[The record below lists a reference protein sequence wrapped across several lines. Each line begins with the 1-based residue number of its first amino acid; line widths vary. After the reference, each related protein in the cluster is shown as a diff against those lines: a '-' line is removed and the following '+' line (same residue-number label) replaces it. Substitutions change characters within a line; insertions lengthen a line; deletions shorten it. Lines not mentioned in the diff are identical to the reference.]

1 MDNQDKLKQIISIKG
16 PVIPSD
22 VYSQIGVDLLMA
34 SALMAEMVSKGIL
47 KISSVKIGGSPL
59 YYLPGQEEKLQG
71 FSKHLHEKEKRAY
84 ELLKEK
90 NVLRDSVLEPVVR
103 VALRAIKDFAV
114 PLRVNYKDKS
124 EIFWRWYLLPNE
136 EAEKTIEKSLG
147 VKDTKDVKEAK
158 KEKIEE
164 KQKELKKTEIK
175 REPKKIKD
183 EKVTFI
189 FDKVYDYFDK
199 NKISII
205 NKEINKRKT
214 GGDLIV
220 EVPSPVGNIKYF
232 CRVKGKKKI
241 NDSDLASAFV
251 QGQQNKLPVLYIIS
265 GQLTKKAKEM
275 LNKEFKGMNIKQL

>member
-22 VYSQIGVDLLMA
+22 VHSQIGSDLLMA
-34 SALMAEMVSKGIL
+34 SALMAEMVSKGTL
-47 KISSVKIGGSPL
+47 KISSVKIGSSPL

-71 FSKHLHEKEKRAY
+71 FSKYIHEKEKKAY

-136 EAEKTIEKSLG
+136 EAEKIIEKSLG
-147 VKDTKDVKEAK
+147 VKDTKGVKEVK
-158 KEKIEE
+158 KEKTEE

-175 REPKKIKD
+175 REPKKI
-183 EKVTFI
+183 EKTTFI
-189 FDKVYDYFDK
+189 FDKLYEYFNK

-205 NKEINKRKT
+205 SKEINKRKT

-232 CRVKGKKKI
+232 CRVNDKKKT

-251 QGQQNKLPVLYIIS
+251 QGQQNKLPVLYITS